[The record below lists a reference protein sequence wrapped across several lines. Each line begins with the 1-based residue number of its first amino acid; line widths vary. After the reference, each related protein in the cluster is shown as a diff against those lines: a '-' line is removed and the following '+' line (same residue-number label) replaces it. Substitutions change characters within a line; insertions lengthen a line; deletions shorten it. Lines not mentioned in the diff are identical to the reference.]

1 MFVSTLKIEPK
12 IVHIRDSLC
21 FCNANIYNYRQYG
34 FPNQEAISKGQS
46 GSDCQGEEHDVSLV
60 WSVSSGKR
68 MIMSNGKQLY
78 VGVNKAT
85 SVFEHQWIDARGNT
99 IKLTAHTAPP
109 MSNASSSRQYDLI
122 INGKSFFDLPKSY
135 EIGFKGP
142 VDSTRSTTLSSEET
156 PIEAQPPTSE
166 KSFLLK
172 THKNDK
178 MALISHNY
186 HTIKEKVGDL
196 GKGLGKK
203 VIIGTLLFV
212 ATWNLTK
219 LPFYVSFNNDGDVAY
234 NSHGIELSINLGHWL
249 KVRY

>member
-85 SVFEHQWIDARGNT
+85 SVFEHQWIDARGTT

-122 INGKSFFDLPKSY
+122 INGKSFFDLPNK
-135 EIGFKGP
+135 
-142 VDSTRSTTLSSEET
+142 
-156 PIEAQPPTSE
+156 
-166 KSFLLK
+166 
-172 THKNDK
+172 
-178 MALISHNY
+178 
-186 HTIKEKVGDL
+186 IK
-196 GKGLGKK
+196 
-203 VIIGTLLFV
+203 
-212 ATWNLTK
+212 
-219 LPFYVSFNNDGDVAY
+219 
-234 NSHGIELSINLGHWL
+234 
-249 KVRY
+249 